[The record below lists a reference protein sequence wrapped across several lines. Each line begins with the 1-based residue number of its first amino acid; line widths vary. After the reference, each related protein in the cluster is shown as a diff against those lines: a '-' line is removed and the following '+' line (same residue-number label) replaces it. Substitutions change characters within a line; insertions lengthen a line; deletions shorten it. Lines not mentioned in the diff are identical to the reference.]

1 MVAPD
6 LKGAQYHRNVEL
18 YRYNRVH
25 RKKVVSTRHVESAL
39 AMTRVMTNLLA
50 EVRQPV
56 AQWLV
61 PERG

>member
-1 MVAPD
+1 
-6 LKGAQYHRNVEL
+6 
-18 YRYNRVH
+18 
-25 RKKVVSTRHVESAL
+25 VVSTRHVESAL